1 MPLLK
6 IAYTKFEE
14 IPAER
19 QKLLQEGTR
28 AVVEVMGKPE
38 RFVMVLVEREDMAF
52 GGSTEPCAFI
62 ELRSLGGLDSE
73 TNAALSLRLCE
84 MMSDVAEVPMD
95 RVFVNFV
102 DMARDDWGWNGGTFG
117 RPRGL

>member
-6 IAYTKFEE
+6 IAYTHPFESE
-14 IPAER
+14 AAEDR
-19 QKLLQEGTR
+19 LLVEGTR

-38 RFVMVLVEREDMAF
+38 RFVMVLAERERMAF
-52 GGSTEPCAFI
+52 GDSTDPCAFL
-62 ELRSLGGLDSE
+62 ELRSLGGLDDE

-84 MMSDVAEVPMD
+84 MMRDVAEVPLD
-95 RVFVNFV
+95 RTFLNFV
-102 DMARDDWGWNGGTFG
+102 DMERADWGWNGGTFG

>member
-14 IPAER
+14 FPAER
-19 QKLLQEGTR
+19 TKLLDEGTR

-52 GGSTEPCAFI
+52 GGSTDECAFL
-62 ELRSLGGLDSE
+62 ELRSLGGLDQE

-84 MMSDVAEVPMD
+84 MMHDVAGVPMD
-95 RVFVNFV
+95 RVFLNFV
-102 DMARDDWGWNGGTFG
+102 NLERDDWGWNGGTFG
-117 RPRGL
+117 RPQGL